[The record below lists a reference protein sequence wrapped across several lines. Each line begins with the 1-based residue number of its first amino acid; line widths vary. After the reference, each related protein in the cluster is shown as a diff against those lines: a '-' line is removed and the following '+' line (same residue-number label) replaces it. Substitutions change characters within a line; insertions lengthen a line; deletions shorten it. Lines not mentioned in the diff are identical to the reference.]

1 MCARKPMT
9 LLLLAVVLLLIPYTA
24 NAIEELLDPI
34 ILQEAFCRFPFVRI
48 VPIDGGE
55 AWGVLYADA
64 YGKLHLMR
72 STERGW
78 KLEWQLANLGS
89 KIRKFF
95 LVDIDGDDTSEI
107 IIATFNGRILIYSS
121 NDYTNLWENLEDNF
135 TQIATMEI
143 ENIDTDPQPE
153 FVVLADN
160 HIYVFDAL
168 TKSREWISDRE
179 FEANEMIIENI
190 DKDDQLE
197 IILNTGI
204 VIDTKF
210 FNIEYS
216 WDQPF
221 GERIMVFDMNNDGYP
236 EIIGEFSDY
245 SLRIFDIY
253 AQREV
258 W

>member
-1 MCARKPMT
+1 MRNRWIA
-9 LLLLAVVLLLIPYTA
+9 LIVLLGVFAGTVPQAGRTT
-24 NAIEELLDPI
+24 EDLLDPMV
-34 ILQEAFCRFPFVRI
+34 LQEAFCRFPFVRVI
-48 VPIDGGE
+48 PLDDGA

-64 YGKLHLMR
+64 YGKLHLLKAT
-72 STERGW
+72 SRGW

-95 LVDIDGDDTSEI
+95 LTDIDGDGISEI
-107 IIATFNGRILIYSS
+107 IVATFNGRILVYSS
-121 NDYTNLWENLEDNF
+121 DDYTNLWENLEDNF
-135 TQIATMEI
+135 TQIAAMEI
-143 ENIDTDPQPE
+143 EDIDADPQPE
-153 FVVLADN
+153 FIVLADG

-168 TKSREWISDRE
+168 NKSRDWVSDLE
-179 FEANEMIIENI
+179 FEATEMIIENV
-190 DKDDQLE
+190 DKDEQFE
-197 IILNTGI
+197 IILNTGK

-210 FNIEYS
+210 LNIEYS

-245 SLRIFDIY
+245 SLRIFDVY
-253 AQREV
+253 SQREV